1 MEQISAIVEQMDF
14 MTSNETRYK
23 INRNGDLWS
32 IKQSKF
38 MIPQL
43 SEDGYLKTSLYK
55 ENETHL
61 TRHTCS
67 LHRLIALQY
76 IPNPNNLPEVDHI
89 DRNKTNNNLSNLR
102 WVTRLENAN
111 NKTTNIT
118 KEQKEQK
125 VIDNRKYQAEWSMNK
140 RREQGVPERKKFE
153 TDEERKEAERY
164 SHIMSSRK
172 HRANMS
178 VEEKEAELEKRR
190 EEAKTEEAKQ
200 AQRDYINIPEV
211 KAKRAEAQKEKRANR
226 TPEQKEKEAL
236 RRKEIYNE
244 KRANKNTE

>member
-23 INRNGDLWS
+23 INRNGEIWS

-38 MIPQL
+38 MKPHL
-43 SEDGYLKTSLYK
+43 NEYGYLQINLLFDDKK
-55 ENETHL
+55 RHL
-61 TRHTCS
+61 F
-67 LHRLIALQY
+67 LHRLIAIQY
-76 IPNPNNLPEVDHI
+76 IPNPDNLPEIDHI
-89 DRNKTNNNLSNLR
+89 DRNKTNNNISNLH

-111 NKTTNIT
+111 NKTTNLT

-153 TDEERKEAERY
+153 TDEERKEAERI
-164 SHIMSSRK
+164 SHLKSSRTY
-172 HRANMS
+172 RANMS
-178 VEEKEAELEKRR
+178 ADEKEIHLEKRR
-190 EEAKTEEAKQ
+190 ENGKTEEAKQ

-211 KAKRAEAQKEKRANR
+211 KAKRAEAQRIKRAEM
-226 TPEQKEKEAL
+226 TPEQKAQGAL
-236 RRKEIYNE
+236 RRKELYAKKKVE
-244 KRANKNTE
+244 QKD